1 MWHMKWSLACLSVL
15 TCCTWLSCGPVRWHP
30 LEGEYPD
37 TAVGKLQRLAWV
49 SVLCGV
55 GVSAALLPLVCDDQ
69 DPALACCAPCSSPL
83 IDLGLSR
90 WSSPSSL
97 SILETAERH
106 ACVCIVTSGSCLT
119 FQWSTSLAGYSIQEV
134 QISSCE
140 LEMGSSTVQC
150 QNGCVTKTL
159 FISSKVFKSGH
170 LFLSFVFEL
179 KYSKYLHEE
188 IKYVQFCQNFS
199 TNSIVLVRI

>member
-15 TCCTWLSCGPVRWHP
+15 TCCTWLRCGPVRWHP

-55 GVSAALLPLVCDDQ
+55 GVSAGLLPLLCDDQ
-69 DPALACCAPCSSPL
+69 HPALACCAPCSSPL
-83 IDLGLSR
+83 IGWGLSR

-106 ACVCIVTSGSCLT
+106 ACGCMVTSGSCLT

-140 LEMGSSTVQC
+140 LEILQLRDTPRFLALFRNVSTGSGRNPSMV
-150 QNGCVTKTL
+150 
-159 FISSKVFKSGH
+159 VFKQ
-170 LFLSFVFEL
+170 FLSSG
-179 KYSKYLHEE
+179 Y
-188 IKYVQFCQNFS
+188 
-199 TNSIVLVRI
+199 